1 MAEINTDELNILSAS
16 DEAFDYDEFIEHYFD
31 VMQISER
38 QKKERID
45 AAKEFFDIILY
56 FLIWC
61 EEFPEEVETEEV
73 IRQFENDYKEKI
85 YEFSEPS
92 DYLASYVTLF
102 IRNLIDVTMQHLG
115 EEYFTSVERAANVA
129 VNESNLIYGHE
140 ELQQAIDMGY
150 TKKTWKTERDGRVR
164 HTHAEIEGWTIPIDQ
179 PFLVGESLMMFP
191 KDQYTFNADPKEIV
205 NCRCV
210 CSFS

>member
-1 MAEINTDELNILSAS
+1 MAEIKTDELNILSAS
-16 DEAFDYDEFIEHYFD
+16 EDSFDYDEFIEHYFD

-38 QKKERID
+38 QKKERIE

-73 IRQFENDYKEKI
+73 VRQFENDYKEKI

-92 DYLASYVTLF
+92 DYLTSYVTLF

-129 VNESNLIYGHE
+129 VNESNTIFNYMDLE
-140 ELQQAIDMGY
+140 TAKSLGY
-150 TKKTWKTERDGRVR
+150 TKKTWV
-164 HTHAEIEGWTIPIDQ
+164 AEVDDRTRQDHLDMNSWTVPIDDWFVF
-179 PFLVGESLMMFP
+179 PDCMMLFAH
-191 KDQYTFNADPKEIV
+191 DEVNGTANQCS
-205 NCRCV
+205 NCRCTTV
-210 CSFS
+210 YS